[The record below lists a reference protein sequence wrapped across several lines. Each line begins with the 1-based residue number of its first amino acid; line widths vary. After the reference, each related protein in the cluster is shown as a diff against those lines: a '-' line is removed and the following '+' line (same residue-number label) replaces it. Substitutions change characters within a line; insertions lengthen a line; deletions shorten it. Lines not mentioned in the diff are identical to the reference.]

1 MMNKN
6 NTKTITLRHLLI
18 NNERMIGLQFYPDKV
33 IQIVIKTLNGVKWS
47 TKHNMA
53 FVRNTKENLQQI
65 FDSFKKVA
73 WINTKYLSSNSPI
86 NKDNEN
92 LILDEYRNKKA
103 SDDKRKCPEEFLRKL
118 ELKQY
123 AKNTARVYIAMFE
136 QFINYYKDEELI
148 QLNEIDIQNYLLYLV
163 KEGKS
168 NSYLNQ
174 MVNSIKFYYEIVLN
188 MPNRFYSIERPIKIQ
203 RLPKV
208 VSKEEVL
215 AMINH
220 TDNLK
225 HKCIISLLY
234 SSGIRRAELIDLK
247 IADIDS
253 KRMVI
258 HVNNGKGNKDR
269 LTILSNTVLK
279 DLRIYFK
286 KYRPETYLFEGKK
299 GEKYSSSSVL
309 NVVKSAG
316 KRANIKMK
324 ITPHVLR
331 HCFAT
336 HLLEAGTDLRYIQTL
351 LGHNNTRTTEIYTQV
366 AITHIKTIKSPLD

>member
-1 MMNKN
+1 MTHKN

-18 NNERMIGLQFYPDKV
+18 DNKKMLGLQFYPDKV
-33 IQIVIKTLNGVKWS
+33 VQIVIKSLNGVKWS

-53 FVRNTKENLQQI
+53 YVDNTKENLKQI

-73 WINTKYLSSNSPI
+73 WINTKYLSSNTPI
-86 NKDNEN
+86 NKDNGN
-92 LILDEYRNKKA
+92 LVLDEYRNKIMP
-103 SDDKRKCPEEFLRKL
+103 DGKRKCPEEFLRKL

-123 AKNTARVYIAMFE
+123 AKNTARVYIGMFE
-136 QFINYYKDEELI
+136 QFINYYKEEKLI
-148 QLNEIDIQNYLLYLV
+148 ELNEIDIQNYLLYLV
-163 KEGKS
+163 KDGKS

-188 MPNRFYSIERPIKIQ
+188 MPNRFYTIDRPIKVQ

-220 TDNLK
+220 THNLK

-234 SSGIRRAELIDLK
+234 SSGIRREELVNLK
-247 IADIDS
+247 ITDIDS
-253 KRMVI
+253 KRMII
-258 HVNNGKGNKDR
+258 HITNAKGNKER

-279 DLRIYFK
+279 DLRLYFK
-286 KYRPETYLFEGKK
+286 KYRPETYLFEGQK
-299 GEKYSSSSVL
+299 GGKYSNSSVL

-316 KRANIKMK
+316 KRANLKMK

-351 LGHNNTRTTEIYTQV
+351 LGHSHSRTTEIYTQV
-366 AITHIKTIKSPLD
+366 AIHHIKTIKSPLD